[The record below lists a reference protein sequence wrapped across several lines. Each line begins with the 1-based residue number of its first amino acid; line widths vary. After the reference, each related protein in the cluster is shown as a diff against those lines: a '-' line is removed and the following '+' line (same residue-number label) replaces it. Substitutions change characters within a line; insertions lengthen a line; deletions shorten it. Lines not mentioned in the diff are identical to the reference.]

1 MSDNT
6 NGLLIK
12 IKGIR
17 EVASKSEI
25 NENIVSNYNED
36 NVQFKIAFS
45 INGNPDENTAEILLF
60 LKFSLKIEKKFI
72 EFFSFNT
79 STEFVFKDLD
89 EKLIKIE
96 DDEIFIEDELAEH
109 LMNIAVGSTRGM
121 MIYKTSNFPFKLL
134 LPLFDTSELVRK
146 VNDKTK

>member
-36 NVQFKIAFS
+36 NVQVKIAFS

>member
-1 MSDNT
+1 MSENT

-25 NENIVSNYNED
+25 NENIVSNYSED

-45 INGNPDENTAEILLF
+45 INGNPNENTAEILLF

-109 LMNIAVGSTRGM
+109 LMNIAVGSARGM
-121 MIYKTSNFPFKLL
+121 MVYKTSNFPFKLL
-134 LPLFDTSELVRK
+134 LPLFDTSELVKK

>member
-12 IKGIR
+12 IKGIS

-96 DDEIFIEDELAEH
+96 D
-109 LMNIAVGSTRGM
+109 GKS
-121 MIYKTSNFPFKLL
+121 KK
-134 LPLFDTSELVRK
+134 
-146 VNDKTK
+146 

>member
-1 MSDNT
+1 MSENT

-25 NENIVSNYNED
+25 NENIVSNYSED

-45 INGNPDENTAEILLF
+45 INGNPNENTSEILLF

-72 EFFSFNT
+72 
-79 STEFVFKDLD
+79 
-89 EKLIKIE
+89 
-96 DDEIFIEDELAEH
+96 
-109 LMNIAVGSTRGM
+109 
-121 MIYKTSNFPFKLL
+121 
-134 LPLFDTSELVRK
+134 
-146 VNDKTK
+146 

>member
-1 MSDNT
+1 MSENT

-25 NENIVSNYNED
+25 NENIVSNYSED

-45 INGNPDENTAEILLF
+45 INGNPNENTAEILLF

-109 LMNIAVGSTRGM
+109 LMNIAVGSARGM
-121 MIYKTSNFPFKLL
+121 MAYKTSNFPFKLL
-134 LPLFDTSELVRK
+134 LPLFDTSELVKK
-146 VNDKTK
+146 VNDQTK